1 MKSKTY
7 KNRTKKP
14 MGLIYDH
21 MIFHTKYNRK
31 VLVDKIRRRC
41 ELIIRNVL
49 DDIGCESVEIN
60 VQPNHVHILVGIP
73 LTITPSHVAM
83 KVKGNSSWLL
93 RNEFPILKQQIP
105 KALWA
110 PSCTHQS
117 VGNDLTKVIYY
128 IRNQYKKHGGPK

>member
-14 MGLIYDH
+14 VGLMYDH

-31 VLVDKIRRRC
+31 VLVNKIRRRC

-49 DDIGCESVEIN
+49 DDIDCECVEIN
-60 VQPNHVHILVGIP
+60 VQPNHVHLLDGIP
-73 LTITPSHVAM
+73 LTKTPSKVAM
-83 KVKGNSSWLL
+83 KIKGVSSFHL
-93 RNEFPILKQQIP
+93 RREFPTLVEQIP

-110 PSCTHQS
+110 PSCVHQS
-117 VGNDLTKVIYY
+117 VGNDAGRVISY
-128 IRNQYKKHGGPK
+128 IKYQYKKNGGQR

>member
-1 MKSKTY
+1 M
-7 KNRTKKP
+7 
-14 MGLIYDH
+14 YDH

-31 VLVDKIRRRC
+31 VFQNNIRKRC
-41 ELIIRNVL
+41 EEIMKNIL
-49 DDIGCESVEIN
+49 DDLGCECVEIN

-83 KVKGNSSWLL
+83 KVKGISSWLL
-93 RNEFPILKQQIP
+93 RREFAVLKQQIP